1 MSTDIQSNTLTLMSS
16 RLRRGPFLIGAAMTL
31 GRAAL
36 RYYPAKQSSAEL
48 DQELRAVKIEVH
60 EDPSSMLIVALLSGS
75 VLLMLFGANGFPLQ
89 RFSASNIAA
98 ETHTVAALAQR
109 IFQDNPALLQN
120 VGPLRPGVAGQ
131 TSHDQNGDG
140 EDPSESQSAVAAIEQ
155 SGIKVKV
162 YDLRS
167 VPSGLLVD
175 SISKWPGG
183 DPPATVNEFGFSSK
197 PDGQDNKSWAVKVGG
212 LDSLVMT
219 CGGHG
224 KTREGA
230 VHFASA

>member
-1 MSTDIQSNTLTLMSS
+1 MSTDIPSNTLTLMSS
-16 RLRRGPFLIGAAMTL
+16 RLRRGPFLFGVAMTL
-31 GRAAL
+31 RRAAL

-48 DQELRAVKIEVH
+48 DQELRAVNIEV
-60 EDPSSMLIVALLSGS
+60 PSSMLSVALLSGS
-75 VLLMLFGANGFPLQ
+75 VLLMLFGANGLPLH
-89 RFSASNIAA
+89 RFSASNIAT
-98 ETHTVAALAQR
+98 ETHSVAALAQR

-131 TSHDQNGDG
+131 NSHDQNGDV

-183 DPPATVNEFGFSSK
+183 NPPATVNEFEFSSK
-197 PDGQDNKSWAVKVGG
+197 PDRRENKSWAVKVGG
-212 LDSLVMT
+212 FDSLVMT